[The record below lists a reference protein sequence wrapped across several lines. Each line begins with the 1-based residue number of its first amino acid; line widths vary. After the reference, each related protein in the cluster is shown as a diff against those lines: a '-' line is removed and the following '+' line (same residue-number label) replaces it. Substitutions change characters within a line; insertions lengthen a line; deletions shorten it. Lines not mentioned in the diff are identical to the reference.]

1 MAFVGL
7 DRRGFVDLLRSFIV
21 GQMLVRVTS
30 YSANS
35 SYSDAIRIC
44 KKIITIDGDNM
55 QAWTSLGYAYMD
67 LSQVDMAIAGI

>member
-1 MAFVGL
+1 MIVGVL
-7 DRRGFVDLLRSFIV
+7 LILLRSFIV

-35 SYSDAIRIC
+35 SYNDAVRIC
-44 KKIITIDGDNM
+44 KKIIAIDKDNK

-67 LSQVDMAIAGI
+67 LSRSGYGHPGI